1 MASHKVWK
9 SGLGVA
15 SNVAALDPRLVLP
28 VDHVVASKNL
38 EEPFGYD
45 DKIAENPDPAPRLF
59 RSCQELH
66 PGVCSEDPMF
76 SRVQNLVLQ
85 FKTYIEINKISP
97 PVLLRVD
104 TELCSSS
111 SSSYSPP
118 RTLNWY
124 MLGSIRKRP
133 VCHMLA
139 KYVQYEGLRSVLLPE
154 IVDKGF
160 FMTTCHS
167 LFLHALKWAE
177 EQTDRWNEMQVNFLV
192 QKHKLIGCEGPGR
205 NRIELTEA
213 DEDEVSFS
221 VGPLLK
227 IPVLP
232 KKPRSAPVPLRF
244 GLKVAQKP
252 RMRKPKRKRVEL
264 EDEDGGLDMME
275 EDLEAAEGGDE
286 IFNEDQDHGEG
297 EEQEEEDL
305 NRYDAFAAKL
315 SLQQFKELKK
325 AVASLATR
333 ATEFPQ
339 DDFEVHL
346 SEDDDGNQSRRRQR
360 PSRSGS
366 DIPLVGQSETADP
379 GVQSLN
385 FSHRKGILELI
396 PVKKALACLV
406 CNQRLMKGEMRFVV
420 SLKENR
426 PSRSVHPHC
435 VAGMDPSLF
444 ESSIEWLENYL
455 KSAGNIDEFNK
466 SLCRD
471 SLQRLTCMRAAV

>member
-76 SRVQNLVLQ
+76 SHVQNLVLQ

-111 SSSYSPP
+111 SSSYTPP

-160 FMTTCHS
+160 FYDHMP
-167 LFLHALKWAE
+167 LALLA
-177 EQTDRWNEMQVNFLV
+177 
-192 QKHKLIGCEGPGR
+192 
-205 NRIELTEA
+205 RIEMGRRA
-213 DEDEVSFS
+213 
-221 VGPLLK
+221 
-227 IPVLP
+227 
-232 KKPRSAPVPLRF
+232 
-244 GLKVAQKP
+244 
-252 RMRKPKRKRVEL
+252 
-264 EDEDGGLDMME
+264 
-275 EDLEAAEGGDE
+275 
-286 IFNEDQDHGEG
+286 
-297 EEQEEEDL
+297 
-305 NRYDAFAAKL
+305 NR
-315 SLQQFKELKK
+315 
-325 AVASLATR
+325 
-333 ATEFPQ
+333 
-339 DDFEVHL
+339 
-346 SEDDDGNQSRRRQR
+346 
-360 PSRSGS
+360 
-366 DIPLVGQSETADP
+366 
-379 GVQSLN
+379 
-385 FSHRKGILELI
+385 
-396 PVKKALACLV
+396 
-406 CNQRLMKGEMRFVV
+406 
-420 SLKENR
+420 
-426 PSRSVHPHC
+426 
-435 VAGMDPSLF
+435 
-444 ESSIEWLENYL
+444 
-455 KSAGNIDEFNK
+455 
-466 SLCRD
+466 
-471 SLQRLTCMRAAV
+471 